1 MLIEF
6 NVTLQFC
13 KSWLESL
20 VDNKALYL
28 NIQPNIKIVYI
39 YQELQVGMSQSVKV
53 YKMVLNTT
61 QFRIFSDLKYYT
73 VYHT

>member
-13 KSWLESL
+13 KSRLERL

-28 NIQPNIKIVYI
+28 NIQPNIEIVHT
-39 YQELQVGMSQSVKV
+39 YQELQVSMSPSVKV
-53 YKMVLNTT
+53 YKIVLNTT
-61 QFRIFSDLKYYT
+61 WFIIFSDLKYYT
-73 VYHT
+73 VYST

>member
-13 KSWLESL
+13 KSRLESL

-28 NIQPNIKIVYI
+28 NIQPNIEIVHT
-39 YQELQVGMSQSVKV
+39 YQELQVNMSQSVKV
-53 YKMVLNTT
+53 YETVLSTT
-61 QFRIFSDLKYYT
+61 QFTIFSNLKYYPFYST
-73 VYHT
+73 